1 MSATETTAAASR
13 TETVTVLHAL
23 NAAMR
28 HELERDE
35 RVVILGEDV
44 GRLGGIFRTT
54 DGLLDRFG
62 PGRVIDTPL
71 DEKGIVG
78 HATGMA
84 LYGLKPIVEMQ
95 FSGFIHDAFEQ
106 IMYCA
111 TKYRWLTA
119 GQWGC
124 QMVIRAPSFGGI
136 KGGYWH
142 SQSPEA
148 YYVHGGGMKIVVPS
162 TVDDAYRLTIAAIRD
177 PDPVLILEP
186 VPLYRSLSGPLRED
200 GEPGTIGE
208 AHVARSGSDVT
219 VLTYGPMRHLCAK
232 VADALAAEGGP
243 DVEVVD
249 LRTLV
254 PLDVDT
260 VVASAQRTGR
270 VVIVH
275 EAPLSLGFGAELIAL
290 VQARAFG
297 SLKAPIDRVAGHD
310 VPYGFSTGD
319 EYHRPDERR
328 VRNAI
333 LAQMEFA
340 F

>member
-1 MSATETTAAASR
+1 MTDT
-13 TETVTVLHAL
+13 TVLKAI
-23 NAAMR
+23 NSAMQ
-28 HELERDE
+28 HELARDE
-35 RVVILGEDV
+35 SVVVLGEDV
-44 GRLGGIFRTT
+44 ARLGGIFRTT
-54 DGLLDRFG
+54 EGLLEEFG
-62 PGRVIDTPL
+62 ERRVIDTPL

-111 TKYRWLTA
+111 SKYRWLTA
-119 GQWGC
+119 GQWSC

-162 TVDDAYRLTIAAIRD
+162 TVEDAYRLTLAAIRD
-177 PDPVLILEP
+177 PDPVLLLEP
-186 VPLYRSLSGPLRED
+186 VPLYRALSAELEHD
-200 GEPGTIGE
+200 GEPGAIGE
-208 AHVARSGSDVT
+208 AEVVRSGADVT
-219 VLTYGPMRHLCAK
+219 VLTYGPMRHLCVD
-232 VADALAAEGGP
+232 VADALAAEGTA

-254 PLDVDT
+254 PLDVET
-260 VVASAQRTGR
+260 VAASVRKTGR

-275 EAPLSLGFGAELIAL
+275 EAPLSLGFGAELTAL
-290 VQARAFG
+290 VQERAFG
-297 SLKAPIDRVAGHD
+297 YLRSPIDRVAGHD
-310 VPYGFSTGD
+310 VPYGFSVGD
-319 EYHRPDERR
+319 EYYRPEARR
-328 VRNAI
+328 IRSAVV
-333 LAQMEFA
+333 AQMEFE